1 MNLYIYIYTHT
12 HTHKVLKRKGLK
24 TSKEY
29 CTRLN
34 EKNSRPTKV
43 QTPMPTLICVI
54 FVLSLQQMLC
64 VTPMLVNTFISFF
77 SLKKCVLIFFKKILV
92 LLVFPNGLSV
102 LVAVNTYKSLMV
114 SEHIKVF
121 T

>member
-1 MNLYIYIYTHT
+1 M
-12 HTHKVLKRKGLK
+12 LKRKGLK

-34 EKNSRPTKV
+34 EKNSSSTKV
-43 QTPMPTLICVI
+43 QTPIPTLICVI
-54 FVLSLQQMLC
+54 FSLSLQQILF
-64 VTPMLVNTFISFF
+64 VTPMLVNTLTSFS
-77 SLKKCVLIFFKKILV
+77 SLKKCVLVFFKKLLV
-92 LLVFPNGLSV
+92 LLIFLNGFSV